1 MRREERVLKLPPI
14 AISITT
20 ADGVLREL
28 VALSGE
34 RRTSEFEQRLR
45 SAYKTDR
52 AGTPALDP
60 EARSEDDFV
69 HRNLANA
76 DFWNSANVPSYQSY
90 VFLAPSGNVSFDSAD
105 FTVDDLPKDVFFL
118 KARADGLNGRFIEIV
133 MKTDFSNFNE
143 VRDWKSRQ
151 LLVQGDD
158 RNWVNGSYE
167 RLRLSLAA
175 EHLQTRGFMYGNVLK
190 LFWLSVVLLLFAE
203 YRAAKWLYPGFSL
216 KQPLSGTGALVMFG
230 ILIATVATFA
240 EVGLHLLTH
249 WFPYF
254 EIEGNI
260 SRGRAA
266 SRKVVLGVASAI
278 YTGAIVNV
286 LWLVFGPVFHGWMSN
301 N

>member
-28 VALSGE
+28 VTLSGE
-34 RRTSEFEQRLR
+34 RRTSEFEHRLR

-69 HRNLANA
+69 RRNLANA
-76 DFWNSANVPSYQSY
+76 DFWNSANIPSYQSY

-105 FTVDDLPKDVFFL
+105 FNVDDLPKDVFFL

-167 RLRLSLAA
+167 RLRVSLAA
-175 EHLQTRGFMYGNVLK
+175 EHLQTRGFIYGNVLK

-286 LWLVFGPVFHGWMSN
+286 LWLVFGPVFQGWMSN